1 MRDGFALVRRSD
13 WFERAVAAALVA
25 FCLAAVVAAVR
36 LGAAAGSTGA
46 DLLAELRGRTARRV
60 AAEREQIRP
69 VLGAVARGERTV
81 ARREAETAL
90 EGFADN
96 SQLHL
101 LLAGVYREGGSAEP
115 ALREYRRAVEL
126 LRDYADRHS
135 PQFIGPGLT
144 IWLREVRPAVSGAAL
159 ADLHFLERALAGG
172 CS

>member
-1 MRDGFALVRRSD
+1 MRDGCTPARRLD
-13 WFERAVAAALVA
+13 WLERAVAAALVA

-36 LGAAAGSTGA
+36 LGAAAGGGGA
-46 DLLAELRGRTARRV
+46 DLLAELRERTERRV

-69 VLGAVARGERTV
+69 AWAAAVRGEAEAALGA
-81 ARREAETAL
+81 
-90 EGFADN
+90 FADN

-101 LLAGVYREGGSAEP
+101 LLAGVYRESGSAAP

-135 PQFIGPGLT
+135 PQFVGPGLA

-159 ADLHFLERALAGG
+159 ADLHYLERALAGG